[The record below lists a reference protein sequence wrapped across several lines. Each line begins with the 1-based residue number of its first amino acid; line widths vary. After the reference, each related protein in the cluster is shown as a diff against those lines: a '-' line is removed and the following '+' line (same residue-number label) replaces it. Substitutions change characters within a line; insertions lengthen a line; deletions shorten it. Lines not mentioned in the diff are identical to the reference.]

1 MKCPVCDEPECRPF
15 QIVGDRKYWR
25 CERCQAT
32 FLDPSM
38 LPAPEAELSEY
49 LLHRN
54 DPDDARYRRFL
65 ETLTKPLLERLP
77 PGSCGLDYGCGPGP
91 ALAVM
96 LREAGHDVALYDP
109 FFHHDPAVLDN
120 QYDFIACAEVIEHFH
135 RPSEEFEKLDAL
147 LRPGGVLA
155 VMTRFLSDDS
165 TFAQWH
171 YRRDPTHVVFYREQT
186 LQRIAARFGWDCDIP
201 CSNVALMIK
210 PSAVAL

>member
-1 MKCPVCDEPECRPF
+1 
-15 QIVGDRKYWR
+15 
-25 CERCQAT
+25 
-32 FLDPSM
+32 M

-135 RPSEEFEKLDAL
+135 RPSEEFEKLNAL
-147 LRPGGVLA
+147 LRPGGLVA